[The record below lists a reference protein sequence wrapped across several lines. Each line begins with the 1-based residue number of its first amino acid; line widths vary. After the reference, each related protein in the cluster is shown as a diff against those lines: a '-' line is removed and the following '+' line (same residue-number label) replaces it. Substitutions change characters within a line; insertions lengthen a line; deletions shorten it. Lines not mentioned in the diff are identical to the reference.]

1 MSAMLEYF
9 LLERFTTK
17 QEVGQLQTEE
27 RRTYQAVIGLEF
39 HVHLATRTKMFC
51 GCRVTYG
58 EPPNTHTCA
67 VCLGHPG
74 ALPVANEKAIELGV
88 MAGLALNC
96 DVSERAVFA
105 RKTYFS
111 PALPKGYQISQFDEP
126 ICTGGH
132 LDVPLGDET
141 IRVGV
146 TRLHL
151 EEDAAKNVHVG
162 TSGRM
167 HGSVGSLVDFNRGGT
182 PLMEIVT
189 EPDIPSPEAARA
201 TANQLKDILRAVGV
215 SEADMEKGQLRCDA
229 NVSIRNPDGTFGTK
243 TELKN
248 MNSFRF
254 VERGLA
260 RELERQQRII
270 ESGGRVEQTTLHY
283 DPETDE
289 VHELRSK
296 EYAHDYRYFPEPDLL
311 PLELTEAWIRE
322 IKSRLP
328 ELPEQKRVRFIEQYG
343 LSAYD
348 AGVLTSD
355 ADLADFYEKVA
366 ASEATDP
373 KQAANWISGE
383 LRARLNETGTSISES
398 RMTPEAMAELIGL
411 IQNGTVSRSAAKDVL
426 GTVFE
431 TGESPSVVVERE
443 GLASMG
449 DDELSGMVDEA
460 IAGNPDEA
468 DRIRSGD
475 KKVIGFLVGQVMKA
489 TRGNADGRRVRQL
502 LMEKLNGS

>member
-1 MSAMLEYF
+1 
-9 LLERFTTK
+9 
-17 QEVGQLQTEE
+17 LQTQEK
-27 RRTYQAVIGLEF
+27 RIYQAVIGLEF
-39 HVHLATRTKMFC
+39 HVHLATQTKMFC
-51 GCRVTYG
+51 SCRVTYG
-58 EPPNTHTCA
+58 EEPNTHTCP

-74 ALPVANEKAIELGV
+74 ALPVINEKAIELGV

-96 DVSERAVFA
+96 EVASHAVFA
-105 RKTYFS
+105 RKNYFY
-111 PALPKGYQISQFDEP
+111 PDLPKGYQISQYDQP
-126 ICTGGH
+126 ICTGGY
-132 LDVPLGDET
+132 LDVPTSEGT
-141 IRVGV
+141 IRVGI

-162 TSGRM
+162 ESGRM

-182 PLMEIVT
+182 PLIEIVT
-189 EPDIPSPEAARA
+189 EPDIPTPEAARA
-201 TANQLKDILRAVGV
+201 TATQLRSILRAIGV
-215 SEADMEKGQLRCDA
+215 SEADMEKGQLRVDA

-254 VERGLA
+254 VERGLV
-260 RELERQQRII
+260 RELERQREIL
-270 ESGGRVEQTTLHY
+270 EGGGRITQTTLHY

-311 PLELTEAWIRE
+311 PLELTDAWIRE
-322 IKSRLP
+322 IKRSIP
-328 ELPEQKRVRFIEQYG
+328 ELPEQKRVRFVEQYG
-343 LSAYD
+343 LSEYD
-348 AGVLTSD
+348 ASVLTSD

-383 LRARLNETGTSISES
+383 LRARLNEAGTSISES
-398 RMTPEAMAELIGL
+398 RITAEAMAELIGL
-411 IQNGTVSRSAAKDVL
+411 IQNGTVSRSPAKDVL

-449 DDELSGMVDEA
+449 GDELSGVVDEV

-468 DRIRSGD
+468 ERIRSGD

>member
-1 MSAMLEYF
+1 
-9 LLERFTTK
+9 
-17 QEVGQLQTEE
+17 LQTEE
-27 RRTYQAVIGLEF
+27 KRTYQAVIGLEF
-39 HVHLATRTKMFC
+39 HVHLATQTKMFC
-51 GCRVTYG
+51 SCRVTYG
-58 EPPNTHTCA
+58 EEPNTHTCP

-96 DVSERAVFA
+96 EVAPRAIFA
-105 RKTYFS
+105 RKNYFY
-111 PALPKGYQISQFDEP
+111 PDLPKGYQISQYDAP
-126 ICTGGH
+126 ICTNGYM
-132 LDVPLGDET
+132 DVPVPEGTL
-141 IRVGV
+141 RVGI
-146 TRLHL
+146 TRVHL

-162 TSGRM
+162 ESGRM

-182 PLMEIVT
+182 PLIEIVT

-201 TANQLKDILRAVGV
+201 TANHLKAILQAIGV

-311 PLELTEAWIRE
+311 PLELTEAWVRQ
-322 IKSRLP
+322 IKDRLP
-328 ELPEQKRVRFIEQYG
+328 ELPEQKKARFIEQYG
-343 LSAYD
+343 LSEYD
-348 AGVLTSD
+348 ARVLTAD
-355 ADLADFYEKVA
+355 RDLATFYEEVA
-366 ASEATDP
+366 SKADP
-373 KQAANWISGE
+373 KQAANWTSGE
-383 LRARLNETGTSISES
+383 LQARLNEAGVGISES
-398 RMTPEAMAELIGL
+398 RVGPEHLADLISL
-411 IQNGTVSRSAAKDVL
+411 VEKGTISRSAAKDVL
-426 GTVFE
+426 GTVFAS
-431 TGESPSVVVERE
+431 GDSPSEIVERE

-449 DDELSGMVDEA
+449 GDELSEVVDGIIAANPNEA
-460 IAGNPDEA
+460 ERVKAGDN
-468 DRIRSGD
+468 
-475 KKVIGFLVGQVMKA
+475 KVVGFLVGQVMKA
-489 TRGNADGRRVRQL
+489 TRGNADGGRVRQFL
-502 LMEKLNGS
+502 LEKLNGQ

>member
-1 MSAMLEYF
+1 M
-9 LLERFTTK
+9 
-17 QEVGQLQTEE
+17 QTEE
-27 RRTYQAVIGLEF
+27 KRTYQAVIGLEF
-39 HVHLATRTKMFC
+39 HVHLATQTKMFC
-51 GCRVTYG
+51 SCRVTYG
-58 EPPNTHTCA
+58 EEPNTHTCP

-96 DVSERAVFA
+96 EVAPRAIFA
-105 RKTYFS
+105 RKNYFY
-111 PALPKGYQISQFDEP
+111 PDLPKGYQISQYDAP
-126 ICTGGH
+126 ICTNGY
-132 LDVPLGDET
+132 LDVPVPEGTL
-141 IRVGV
+141 RVGI
-146 TRLHL
+146 TRVHL

-162 TSGRM
+162 ESGRM

-182 PLMEIVT
+182 PLIEIVT

-201 TANQLKDILRAVGV
+201 TANHLKAILQAIGV

-260 RELERQQRII
+260 RELERQQQII

-311 PLELTEAWIRE
+311 PLELTEAWVRQ

-328 ELPEQKRVRFIEQYG
+328 ELPEQKKARFIEQYG
-343 LSAYD
+343 LSEYD
-348 AGVLTSD
+348 AGVLTAD
-355 ADLADFYEKVA
+355 RDLAAFYEEVA
-366 ASEATDP
+366 SKADP
-373 KQAANWISGE
+373 KQAANWTSGE
-383 LRARLNETGTSISES
+383 LQARLNEAGVGISES
-398 RMTPEAMAELIGL
+398 RVGPEHLADLISL
-411 IQNGTVSRSAAKDVL
+411 IERGTISRSAAKDVL
-426 GTVFE
+426 GTVFAS
-431 TGESPSVVVERE
+431 GDSPSEIVERE

-449 DDELSGMVDEA
+449 GDELSEVVDGVIAANPNEA
-460 IAGNPDEA
+460 ERVKAGDN
-468 DRIRSGD
+468 
-475 KKVIGFLVGQVMKA
+475 KVVGFLVGQVMKA
-489 TRGNADGRRVRQL
+489 TRGNADGGRVRQFL
-502 LMEKLNGS
+502 LEKLNGQ

>member
-1 MSAMLEYF
+1 MQ
-9 LLERFTTK
+9 T
-17 QEVGQLQTEE
+17 QEK
-27 RRTYQAVIGLEF
+27 RIYQAVIGLEF
-39 HVHLATRTKMFC
+39 HVHLATQTKMFC
-51 GCRVTYG
+51 SCRVTYG
-58 EPPNTHTCA
+58 EEPNTHTCP

-74 ALPVANEKAIELGV
+74 ALPVINEKAIELGV

-96 DVSERAVFA
+96 EVASHAVFA
-105 RKTYFS
+105 RKNYFY
-111 PALPKGYQISQFDEP
+111 PDLPKGYQISQYDQP
-126 ICTGGH
+126 ICTGGY
-132 LDVPLGDET
+132 LDVPTSEGT
-141 IRVGV
+141 IRVGI

-162 TSGRM
+162 ESGRM

-182 PLMEIVT
+182 PLIEIVT
-189 EPDIPSPEAARA
+189 EPDIPTPEAARA
-201 TANQLKDILRAVGV
+201 TATQLRSILRAIGV
-215 SEADMEKGQLRCDA
+215 SEADMEKGQLRVDA

-254 VERGLA
+254 VERGLV
-260 RELERQQRII
+260 RELERQREIL
-270 ESGGRVEQTTLHY
+270 EGGGRITQTTLHY

-311 PLELTEAWIRE
+311 PLELTDAWIRE
-322 IKSRLP
+322 IKRSIP
-328 ELPEQKRVRFIEQYG
+328 ELPEQKRVRFVEQYG
-343 LSAYD
+343 LSEYD
-348 AGVLTSD
+348 ASVLTSD

-383 LRARLNETGTSISES
+383 LRARLNEAGTSISES
-398 RMTPEAMAELIGL
+398 RITAEAMAELIGL
-411 IQNGTVSRSAAKDVL
+411 IQNGTVSRSPAKDVL

-449 DDELSGMVDEA
+449 GDELSGVVDEV

-468 DRIRSGD
+468 ERIRSGD

>member
-1 MSAMLEYF
+1 LEVR
-9 LLERFTTK
+9 EK
-17 QEVGQLQTEE
+17 
-27 RRTYQAVIGLEF
+27 RTYQAVIGLEF
-39 HVHLATRTKMFC
+39 HVHLATTTKMFC

-58 EPPNTHTCA
+58 EPPNTHTCP

-74 ALPVANEKAIELGV
+74 ALPVINEKAVELGV

-96 DVSERAVFA
+96 EVANRTVFA
-105 RKTYFS
+105 RKNYFY
-111 PALPKGYQISQFDEP
+111 PDLPKGYQISQFDEP
-126 ICTGGH
+126 ICTGGY
-132 LDVPLGDET
+132 LDVPTSDGT
-141 IRVGV
+141 VRVGI

-201 TANQLKDILRAVGV
+201 TANHLKEILRAVGV

-229 NVSIRNPDGTFGTK
+229 NVSIRNPDGSFGTK

-254 VERGLA
+254 VERGLV
-260 RELERQQRII
+260 RELERQREILK
-270 ESGGRVEQTTLHY
+270 SGGRVEQTTLHY

-311 PLELTEAWIRE
+311 PLELSEAHVRE
-322 IKSRLP
+322 IGERLP
-328 ELPEQKRVRFIEQYG
+328 ELPDQMLARFVEQYG
-343 LSAYD
+343 LSEYD
-348 AGVLTSD
+348 AGVLTAD
-355 ADLADFYEKVA
+355 RDLAAFYEEVA
-366 ASEATDP
+366 AGEGVDP
-373 KQAANWISGE
+373 KQAANWISGD
-383 LRARLNETGTSISES
+383 LRALLNESGTDISRS
-398 RMTPEAMAELIGL
+398 KVTPEHVIELIELVSG
-411 IQNGTVSRSAAKDVL
+411 GEVSRSAARDVL
-426 GTVFE
+426 ATVFE
-431 TGESPSVVVERE
+431 TGDRPADVVERE
-443 GLASMG
+443 GLGSVGA
-449 DDELSGMVDEA
+449 DELSGVVDGVISSNPAEA
-460 IAGNPDEA
+460 ERVRG
-468 DRIRSGD
+468 GD

-489 TRGNADGRRVRQL
+489 TRGNADGGRVRQL
-502 LMEKLNGS
+502 LMDKLGS

>member
-1 MSAMLEYF
+1 
-9 LLERFTTK
+9 
-17 QEVGQLQTEE
+17 
-27 RRTYQAVIGLEF
+27 
-39 HVHLATRTKMFC
+39 MFC

-58 EPPNTHTCA
+58 EAPNTHTCP

-74 ALPVANEKAIELGV
+74 ALPVVNEKAVELGV

-96 DVSERAVFA
+96 EVADRAVFA
-105 RKTYFS
+105 RKNYFY
-111 PALPKGYQISQFDEP
+111 PDLPKGYQISQFDEP
-126 ICTGGH
+126 ICTGGY
-132 LDVPLGDET
+132 LDVPTAEGPV
-141 IRVGV
+141 RVGI

-201 TANQLKDILRAVGV
+201 TANHLKEILRAVGV

-229 NVSIRNPDGTFGTK
+229 NVSIRNPDGSFGTK

-254 VERGLA
+254 VERGLV
-260 RELERQQRII
+260 RELERQRGIL
-270 ESGGRVEQTTLHY
+270 ESGGSVEQTTLHY

-311 PLELTEAWIRE
+311 PLELSEAHVRE
-322 IKSRLP
+322 IEERLP
-328 ELPEQKRVRFIEQYG
+328 ELPGQMLERFVEQYG
-343 LSAYD
+343 LSEYD
-348 AGVLTSD
+348 AGVLTAD
-355 ADLADFYEKVA
+355 RDLAAFYERVA
-366 ASEATDP
+366 AAVDP
-373 KQAANWISGE
+373 KQAANWISGD
-383 LRARLNETGTSISES
+383 LRALLNESGTEISES
-398 RMTPEAMAELIGL
+398 KVAPEHVIELIELVTDGK
-411 IQNGTVSRSAAKDVL
+411 VSRSAAREVL

-431 TGESPSVVVERE
+431 SGDRPSDVVERE
-443 GLASMG
+443 GLGSVAA
-449 DDELSGMVDEA
+449 DELSGIVDGVISA
-460 IAGNPDEA
+460 NPDEA
-468 DRIRSGD
+468 ERVRSGD
-475 KKVIGFLVGQVMKA
+475 KKVLGFLVGQVMKA
-489 TRGNADGRRVRQL
+489 TRGNADGGRVRQL
-502 LMEKLNGS
+502 LMDKLGS

>member
-1 MSAMLEYF
+1 M
-9 LLERFTTK
+9 
-17 QEVGQLQTEE
+17 QTQE

-58 EPPNTHTCA
+58 EPPNTHTCP

-105 RKTYFS
+105 RKNYFY
-111 PALPKGYQISQFDEP
+111 PDLPKGYQISQFDEP

-141 IRVGV
+141 VRVGI

-201 TANQLKDILRAVGV
+201 TANHLKDILRAIGV

-229 NVSIRNPDGTFGTK
+229 NVSIRNPDGSFGTK

-254 VERGLA
+254 VEKGIAAELA
-260 RELERQQRII
+260 RQQEILAG
-270 ESGGRVEQTTLHY
+270 GGRVEQSTLHY

-296 EYAHDYRYFPEPDLL
+296 EFAHDYRYFPEPDLL
-311 PLELTEAWIRE
+311 PLELSGAYVRE
-322 IKSRLP
+322 IGDHMP
-328 ELPEQKRVRFIEQYG
+328 ELPDAMRARFVEQYG
-343 LSAYD
+343 LSPYD
-348 AGVLTSD
+348 AGVLA
-355 ADLADFYEKVA
+355 ADRELAAFYEEV
-366 ASEATDP
+366 ASEADP
-373 KQAANWISGE
+373 KQASNWISGD
-383 LRARLNETGTSISES
+383 LRSLLNESGTDVSGS
-398 RMTPEAMAELIGL
+398 RVTPDHMKELIGL
-411 IQNGTVSRSAAKDVL
+411 VGSGRVSRSAARTVL
-426 GTVFE
+426 AEVFK
-431 TGESPSVVVERE
+431 TGERPSEVVERE
-443 GLASMG
+443 GLGSVEA
-449 DDELSGMVDEA
+449 DELDGVVDGV
-460 IAGNPDEA
+460 ISSNPDEA
-468 DRIRSGD
+468 ERVRNGD
-475 KKVIGFLVGQVMKA
+475 KKVVGFLMGQVMKA
-489 TRGNADGRRVRQL
+489 TRGNADGGRAREL
-502 LMEKLNGS
+502 LLRKLSS

>member
-1 MSAMLEYF
+1 
-9 LLERFTTK
+9 
-17 QEVGQLQTEE
+17 LQTEE
-27 RRTYQAVIGLEF
+27 KRTYQAVIGLEF
-39 HVHLATRTKMFC
+39 HVHLATQTKMFC
-51 GCRVTYG
+51 SCRVTYG
-58 EPPNTHTCA
+58 EEPNTHTCP

-96 DVSERAVFA
+96 EVAPRAIFA
-105 RKTYFS
+105 RKNYFY
-111 PALPKGYQISQFDEP
+111 PDLPKGYQISQYDAP
-126 ICTGGH
+126 ICTNGY
-132 LDVPLGDET
+132 LDVPVPEGT
-141 IRVGV
+141 IRVGI
-146 TRLHL
+146 TRVHL

-162 TSGRM
+162 ESGRM

-182 PLMEIVT
+182 PLIEIVT

-201 TANQLKDILRAVGV
+201 TANHLKAILQAIGV

-260 RELERQQRII
+260 RELERQQQII

-311 PLELTEAWIRE
+311 PLELTEAWVRQ
-322 IKSRLP
+322 IKDRLP
-328 ELPEQKRVRFIEQYG
+328 ELPEQKRARFIEQYG
-343 LSAYD
+343 LSEYD
-348 AGVLTSD
+348 AGVLTAD
-355 ADLADFYEKVA
+355 RDLAAFYEEVA
-366 ASEATDP
+366 SKADP
-373 KQAANWISGE
+373 KQAANWTSGE
-383 LRARLNETGTSISES
+383 LQARLNEAGIGISES
-398 RMTPEAMAELIGL
+398 RVGPEHLADLISL
-411 IQNGTVSRSAAKDVL
+411 IERGTISRSAAKDVL
-426 GTVFE
+426 GTVFAS
-431 TGESPSVVVERE
+431 GDSPSEIVERE

-449 DDELSGMVDEA
+449 GDELSEVVNGVIAANPNEA
-460 IAGNPDEA
+460 ERVKAGDN
-468 DRIRSGD
+468 
-475 KKVIGFLVGQVMKA
+475 KVVGFLVGQVMKA
-489 TRGNADGRRVRQL
+489 TRGNADGGRVRQFL
-502 LMEKLNGS
+502 LEKLNGQ